1 MRTALLPAALLALLA
16 VSMPLQAADAP
27 LPPPDSPAFCTEVQR
42 YTAGTRL
49 GGTNELF
56 TDMVAY
62 RKSKPLAQPHTTFQV
77 VSYGG
82 KLPLVVSCK
91 VKTVAHLRA
100 VYGAK
105 TVGTQ
110 RYCPD
115 VTRRI
120 RDQAVAE
127 LTAAGNAA
135 AAARAAAYV
144 IDATEPYSTGQAYLG
159 DFTPAYQGDDGR
171 VHLASPGLFQDYDAW
186 YTAILPEQVVGQL
199 YCHLPTV
206 PYVVALATG
215 ALKPGTVITT
225 GDAATVTPR

>member
-1 MRTALLPAALLALLA
+1 MRTALLPTALLALLA
-16 VSMPLQAADAP
+16 VSTPIRAADAP
-27 LPPPDSPAFCTEVQR
+27 LPPPDSPAFCTEIQR

-62 RKSKPLAQPHTTFQV
+62 RKSKPMAKPHTTFQV

-91 VKTVAHLRA
+91 VKGVAHLRA
-100 VYGAK
+100 VYGPQA
-105 TVGTQ
+105 VGTQ

-120 RDQAVAE
+120 RDQAAAE
-127 LTAAGNAA
+127 LAAAGSRD
-135 AAARAAAYV
+135 AAARAAAFV
-144 IDATEPYSTGQAYLG
+144 IDATEPSATGQSYLE
-159 DFTPAYQGDDGR
+159 DFTPAYVGADGR
-171 VHLASPGLFQDYDAW
+171 VHLASPALFQDYDAW
-186 YTAILPEQVVGQL
+186 YTAILPERVVGQL

-206 PYVVALATG
+206 PYVKALATG

-225 GDAATVTPR
+225 GEGATVTPR